1 MQVLLDVVERRRQRT
16 AVDIVQKQHSGQQQH
31 DRAAGSP
38 RSILRMKCN
47 RDQVAGAG
55 EFM

>member
-1 MQVLLDVVERRRQRT
+1 MEVLLDVVERGRQRT
-16 AVDIVQKQHSGQQQH
+16 AVDIVQKQHGGQQEH
-31 DRAAGSP
+31 DRAARSP
-38 RSILRMKCN
+38 RGILRMKCN